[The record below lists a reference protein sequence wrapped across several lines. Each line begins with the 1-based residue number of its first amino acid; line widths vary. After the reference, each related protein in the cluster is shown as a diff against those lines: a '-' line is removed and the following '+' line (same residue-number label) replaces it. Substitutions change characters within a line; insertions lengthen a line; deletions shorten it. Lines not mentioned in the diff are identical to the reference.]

1 MEEYKVKKKE
11 LKVDFLILSLALIL
25 VIVSLTNIIAFVVNE
40 DTKFIKEKIIKIEKE
55 IIELKNIKPQQQ

>member
-55 IIELKNIKPQQQ
+55 IIELKSIKP

>member
-55 IIELKNIKPQQQ
+55 IIELKSIKPQQQ

>member
-25 VIVSLTNIIAFVVNE
+25 VIVSLTNILAFVVNE

-55 IIELKNIKPQQQ
+55 IIELKSIKP